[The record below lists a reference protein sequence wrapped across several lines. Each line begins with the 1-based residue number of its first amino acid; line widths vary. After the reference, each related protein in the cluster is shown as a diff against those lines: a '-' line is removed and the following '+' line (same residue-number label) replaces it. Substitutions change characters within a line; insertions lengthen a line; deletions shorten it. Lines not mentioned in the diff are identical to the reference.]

1 MFFRLQNYVLKL
13 IVKVCKDTL
22 VHQQHKL
29 FYNHLTLA
37 LEKLQSKTSPTFQ
50 LLSKNYSNKLIK

>member
-1 MFFRLQNYVLKL
+1 MFFGLQNYVLKL
-13 IVKVCKDTL
+13 IVKVCQDTF

-37 LEKLQSKTSPTFQ
+37 LEKLLLNVVNKQ
-50 LLSKNYSNKLIK
+50 LDIDHSIWA